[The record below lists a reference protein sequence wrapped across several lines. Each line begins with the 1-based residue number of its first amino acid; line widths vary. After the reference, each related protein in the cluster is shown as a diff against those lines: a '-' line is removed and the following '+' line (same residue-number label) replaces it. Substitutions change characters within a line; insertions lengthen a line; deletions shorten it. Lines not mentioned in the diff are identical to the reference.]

1 MGSITI
7 VVTILGIIFN
17 FFVMLKDKI
26 KLKCANKAQKAPEI

>member
-7 VVTILGIIFN
+7 AVTILGIIFN

-26 KLKCANKAQKAPEI
+26 MLKCANKAQKAPEN